1 MTFHSEI
8 IRIQLTMC
16 SSAIISWSNLLTH
29 PLLFRFLTE
38 AAVSNT
44 NYYSTTTTTTIIQV
58 NLHKPAPPLKNCS
71 VLLVQKFAARMPL
84 LTATNTFAIRIRQKA
99 LEFSSTVLSTP
110 SLYCTLQY
118 KLLFNKIVSS
128 KGTVLLSLL
137 FIECV
142 CVSLFSH
149 SLCTASFQQSGQN
162 LACGKIVTKGLCRG
176 TTRCVKHGLERD
188 PARSMHY
195 KINKKNII

>member
-1 MTFHSEI
+1 MAKTSFC
-8 IRIQLTMC
+8 RQK
-16 SSAIISWSNLLTH
+16 
-29 PLLFRFLTE
+29 LFLPGRFFPRKKT
-38 AAVSNT
+38 VFT
-44 NYYSTTTTTTIIQV
+44 G
-58 NLHKPAPPLKNCS
+58 HW
-71 VLLVQKFAARMPL
+71 QKLANPG
-84 LTATNTFAIRIRQKA
+84 QKA

-195 KINKKNII
+195 KIN

>member
-1 MTFHSEI
+1 
-8 IRIQLTMC
+8 
-16 SSAIISWSNLLTH
+16 
-29 PLLFRFLTE
+29 
-38 AAVSNT
+38 
-44 NYYSTTTTTTIIQV
+44 
-58 NLHKPAPPLKNCS
+58 
-71 VLLVQKFAARMPL
+71 MPL

-149 SLCTASFQQSGQN
+149 SLCTASFQQCGQN

-195 KINKKNII
+195 KINLKKHNIKCSRLAFAQMPQPMHSSSDINAILSAGATSIHSFPAKYDIFLNIFNYT